1 MMESRAWECMA
12 GTRASVPEA
21 AEIRGFLNP
30 DLRIVISTIQE
41 TKIDV
46 TSKPWSLES
55 RF

>member
-1 MMESRAWECMA
+1 MEIRAWEGMA
-12 GTRASVPEA
+12 GTRATVPEA

-30 DLRIVISTIQE
+30 DLGIVVSTIQE
-41 TKIDV
+41 TKIDT